1 MEIYQDARGRW
12 RKAKTDSEGRR
23 GQFAYKYSDQFDRI
37 PGGVG
42 AVSSGRV
49 EGVTEP
55 EYTPQSS
62 RVQYVRYDYD
72 NSKLL
77 VKFYKLG
84 RNLGLCYVYDN
95 VPPPVYQQFV
105 QSSSLGQ
112 YINSTLNQFSYH
124 PADEDELAKYFYG
137 DRYGSPDPAGHK
149 SRW

>member
-1 MEIYQDARGRW
+1 MEVYKDAQGRF
-12 RKAKTDSEGRR
+12 REVGSGKFAKSYSR
-23 GQFAYKYSDQFDRI
+23 QFADI
-37 PGGVG
+37 NVG

-49 EGVTEP
+49 EGITDP
-55 EYTPQSS
+55 EYTSQSS

-84 RNLGLCYVYDN
+84 RNLGLCYVYDD

-105 QSSSLGQ
+105 TSSSLGQ
-112 YINSTLNQFSYH
+112 YINSTLNQFAYH
-124 PADEDELAKYFYG
+124 PADDDELQKYFYG
-137 DRYGSPDPAGHK
+137 DRYSSPDPAGHK